1 MTKPVTPSG
10 RTRIELATLPTPF
23 EKCARLS
30 QALGQ
35 HGPAPAIWMK
45 RDDCTG
51 FAGGGNKARKLEF
64 LVAEALQQG
73 ADVLVTIGA
82 LQSNHARQTAAAAAR
97 HGLGCVLLLT
107 DSVANRGE
115 TYRTNGNQLLDRIF
129 GAQIRF
135 LAAGA
140 DSTAIAAET
149 MAALAAQGRKP
160 YLIPVGGSNALG
172 SLAYREALLELAA
185 QAREKGCSLDNIVV
199 PTGSGGTH
207 AGILAGVEDAGLSCR
222 VHGVSVSR
230 ASGEA
235 GAIVAGLV
243 QEIFAL
249 EGRQRGAVAGLE
261 VDDTQIGP
269 GYGQPTAAMVEA
281 VELVAR
287 TEGILLDPVYTG
299 KAMAGLLALVRSGA
313 IAPTET
319 VVFWHTGGAP
329 GLFAYPEVFGG

>member
-1 MTKPVTPSG
+1 MTKPAMSSE
-10 RTRIELATLPTPF
+10 RTRIALATLPTPL
-23 EKCARLS
+23 EELARLS
-30 QALGQ
+30 QELRR

-73 ADVLVTIGA
+73 ADVLVTMGA

-97 HGLGCVLLLT
+97 HGLGCVLLLA
-107 DSVANRGE
+107 DAVADRSE
-115 TYRTNGNQLLDRIF
+115 AYHMNGNQLLDRIF
-129 GAQIRF
+129 GAQIRL
-135 LAAGA
+135 LAAGEDGVA
-140 DSTAIAAET
+140 VAAET
-149 MAALAAQGRKP
+149 MAGLVAQGRTP
-160 YLIPVGGSNALG
+160 YFIPVGGSNALG

-185 QAREKGCSLDNIVV
+185 QARGQGLNLDHVV
-199 PTGSGGTH
+199 VATGSGGTH

-222 VHGVSVSR
+222 VHGISVSR
-230 ASGEA
+230 SSEEA
-235 GAIVAGLV
+235 RAIVSGLV
-243 QEIFAL
+243 EDIFAL

-261 VDDTQIGP
+261 VDDSQVGP

>member
-1 MTKPVTPSG
+1 MTKPAMSSE
-10 RTRIELATLPTPF
+10 RTRIALATLPTPF
-23 EKCARLS
+23 EACIRLS
-30 QALGQ
+30 EELGR
-35 HGPAPAIWMK
+35 HGPAPAIWIK

-51 FAGGGNKARKLEF
+51 FAGGGNKARKLEY

-73 ADVLVTIGA
+73 ADVLVTMGA

-97 HGLGCVLLLT
+97 HGLSCVLLLA
-107 DSVANRGE
+107 DAVADRSE
-115 TYRTNGNQLLDRIF
+115 AYHTNGNQLLDRIF

-135 LAAGA
+135 LAAGEDGVA
-140 DSTAIAAET
+140 VAAET
-149 MAALAAQGRKP
+149 MAALAAEGRKP
-160 YLIPVGGSNALG
+160 YFIPVGGSNALG

-185 QAREKGCSLDNIVV
+185 QAREQALALDHLVV
-199 PTGSGGTH
+199 ATGSGGTH

-222 VHGVSVSR
+222 VHGISVSR
-230 ASGEA
+230 SSEEA
-235 GAIVAGLV
+235 GSIVAGLV

-249 EGRQRGAVAGLE
+249 EGRERGAVAGLE
-261 VDDTQIGP
+261 VDDSHIGS
-269 GYGQPTAAMVEA
+269 GYGQPTAAMIEA

-329 GLFAYPEVFGG
+329 GLFAYPEVFQG